1 MIQDIPAGSY
11 DNSYFVKD
19 PEPDSPVYAFRGN
32 EYLGAAGT
40 ALLPA
45 HAQLGGACRFLFRA
59 AGRDRFL
66 SLEPAR
72 EIPGFCFRPIGD
84 FRTLAPRE
92 EAFSLITAY
101 HLYNWYRTNRYCG
114 ACGTPYEP
122 GTKERSLVCP
132 ACGDTR
138 YPVISPCV
146 IVGVTDGD
154 RIVLTRYRG
163 RGGKPSALVAGFC
176 EIGESLEESAR
187 REVMEETGLSIGQ
200 LRYYKSQPWGMSSS
214 LLSGF
219 FAKLEG
225 PDAIRVQ
232 EDELDAAV
240 WVRRADIDVPDDG
253 VALTRE
259 MIARFARGDVWD

>member
-1 MIQDIPAGSY
+1 MIQDIPSGCF
-11 DNSYFVKD
+11 DNGYAIK
-19 PEPDSPVYAFRGN
+19 EPAPGDAVYAFRGN
-32 EYLGAAGT
+32 EFLAVPGT
-40 ALLPA
+40 LTVPTY
-45 HAQLGGACRFLFRA
+45 AQIGGKCRFLFRA
-59 AGRDRFL
+59 AGRDRYL
-66 SLEPAR
+66 AEEGAR
-72 EIPGFCFRPIGD
+72 AEGFSYGSIGAFRL
-84 FRTLAPRE
+84 LAPRE

-101 HLYNWYRTNRYCG
+101 HLYNWYMTNRFCG
-114 ACGTPYEP
+114 ACGAEYEA

-132 ACGDTR
+132 RCGDTR

-176 EIGESLEESAR
+176 EIGESLEEAAR
-187 REVMEETGLSIGQ
+187 REVMEETGLSIGE

-219 FAKLEG
+219 YAKLEG

-240 WVRRADIDVPDDG
+240 WVKRGDIDFTDDG
-253 VALTRE
+253 VSLTRE
-259 MIARFARGDVWD
+259 MIANFAKGDVWA